1 MIRVD
6 QITKRYGETTA
17 VDGLSFEVDEGEIVG
32 MLGPNGAGKST
43 TLRILTGYLA
53 ATRGTASVAGHDVF
67 EQSIEARRA
76 IGYLPESVP
85 LYEELRVTEYL
96 RFRARLK
103 GVPRRSIGVR
113 VGESMERVDLKPVA
127 RKAIGRLS
135 KGYRQRVGI
144 AAALLHEPQVLI
156 LDEPTV
162 GLDPSQ
168 IRTTRHFIRE
178 LAGDHTILLS
188 SHILPE
194 IEATCDRVM
203 ILHRGKRVAM
213 DTPRNLV
220 RALEGGGEI
229 LAEARGDAAAVRRA
243 LEGSSRGR
251 EFELTSTG
259 PLLKIRVPGS
269 ADDSVEDAAALREEI
284 ADAIVASG
292 AKLRELRTRNATL
305 EEVFVRITTEE
316 GSP

>member
-1 MIRVD
+1 
-6 QITKRYGETTA
+6 
-17 VDGLSFEVDEGEIVG
+17 
-32 MLGPNGAGKST
+32 
-43 TLRILTGYLA
+43 
-53 ATRGTASVAGHDVF
+53 
-67 EQSIEARRA
+67 
-76 IGYLPESVP
+76 
-85 LYEELRVTEYL
+85 
-96 RFRARLK
+96 
-103 GVPRRSIGVR
+103 
-113 VGESMERVDLKPVA
+113 
-127 RKAIGRLS
+127 
-135 KGYRQRVGI
+135 
-144 AAALLHEPQVLI
+144 
-156 LDEPTV
+156 
-162 GLDPSQ
+162 
-168 IRTTRHFIRE
+168 
-178 LAGDHTILLS
+178 
-188 SHILPE
+188 
-194 IEATCDRVM
+194 M